1 MTRYFFDLVSQERSE
16 HDFRGRD
23 LPTLE
28 EARRLADLIAIDLA
42 TGPEDQWAA
51 GWSIAVR
58 GADGRELF
66 AVPIQALALTA
77 A

>member
-1 MTRYFFDLVSQERSE
+1 MTRYFFDVVSHQRCQQ
-16 HDFRGRD
+16 DFRGRE

-28 EARRLADLIAIDLA
+28 EARRLAELIAIDLA
-42 TGPEDQWAA
+42 TGGEDQWA
-51 GWSIAVR
+51 GWSVTVH

-66 AVPIQALALTA
+66 AIPIQILALTA

>member
-1 MTRYFFDLVSQERSE
+1 MTRYFFDLVGEQRCQ

-28 EARRLADLIAIDLA
+28 DARRLAELIAVDLA
-42 TGPEDQWAA
+42 TGPEYQWT
-51 GWSIAVR
+51 GWSVAVR
-58 GADGRELF
+58 DADGRELF
-66 AVPIQALALTA
+66 TVPIQVLALTA

>member
-1 MTRYFFDLVSQERSE
+1 MTRYFFDLVGQQRCQ

-28 EARRLADLIAIDLA
+28 DARRLAELIAVDLA
-42 TGPEDQWAA
+42 TGPEDQWA
-51 GWSIAVR
+51 GWSVAVR
-58 GADGRELF
+58 GADGRELLT
-66 AVPIQALALTA
+66 VPIQVLALTA

>member
-1 MTRYFFDLVSQERSE
+1 MTRYFFDVVSQERSQ

-28 EARRLADLIAIDLA
+28 EARRLADLMAIDLA
-42 TGPEDQWAA
+42 TGPEDQWTA

-58 GADGRELF
+58 CADGRELF